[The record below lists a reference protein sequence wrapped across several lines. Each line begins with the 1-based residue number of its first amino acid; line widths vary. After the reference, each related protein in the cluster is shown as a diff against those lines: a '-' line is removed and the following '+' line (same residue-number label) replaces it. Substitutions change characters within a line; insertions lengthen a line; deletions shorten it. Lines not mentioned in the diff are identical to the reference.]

1 MYIKGLTYAL
11 PTRYLSHVTG
21 QLETTQRAERIE
33 WIDILKG
40 IAIILVVMG
49 HMRYEPGCIALKN
62 GIYSF
67 HMPLF
72 MLLAG
77 FTAALSMGHS
87 ASVGNFLYKRFIGI
101 FIPYLVWSFMISPFA
116 SLESCRAYSFHDCLN
131 SFLTGNVACWFLP
144 CLLMLQL
151 LFALY
156 TVVAARMK
164 SPVGRCCFILLLFV
178 AVTACHKTWG
188 NCHSGVLDKWDL
200 NFLTSA
206 YRYYI
211 PFGIGVALFQY
222 PRFKDFCTGP
232 AVCTLCVLVVLLLT
246 GVRCDLPLMFSTHL
260 RTVIGVAASLLLIR
274 MFSGKLL
281 PDWANGQ
288 LKAIGKDTL
297 IIYLISG
304 VFLPHTCTWF
314 HGMDGTV
321 AFLVYLP
328 ICVAVCYICM
338 AIARMI
344 STSPWLS
351 LLMLGKPLRKR
362 ASSGN

>member
-1 MYIKGLTYAL
+1 MLYACRMPESFGLEQQ
-11 PTRYLSHVTG
+11 S
-21 QLETTQRAERIE
+21 ERIQ

-49 HMRYEPGCIALKN
+49 HMPYEPGFVALKG

-77 FTAALSMGHS
+77 FTAALSMGRS
-87 ASVGNFLYKRFIGI
+87 PSVGTFIYKRFIGI
-101 FIPYLVWSFMISPFA
+101 FLPYLVWSFMISPFA
-116 SLESCRAYSFHDCLN
+116 SLKIYQAYSFADCLN
-131 SFLTGNVACWFLP
+131 NFITGNVACWFLP

-156 TVVAARMK
+156 TVVAPRLRSPIART
-164 SPVGRCCFILLLFV
+164 CFIILLYI
-178 AVTACHKTWG
+178 AVTACHKMWG
-188 NCHSGVLDKWDL
+188 SCHSGALDKWDL
-200 NFLTSA
+200 SFLTST
-206 YRYYI
+206 YRYFI
-211 PFGIGVALFQY
+211 PFSVGVALFQY
-222 PRFKDFCTGP
+222 PKFKDFCLSP
-232 AVCTLCVLVVLLLT
+232 LVCTLCVLVVLLLT
-246 GVRCDLPLMFSTHL
+246 GVRGDLPLMFSTHL
-260 RTVIGVAASLLLIR
+260 RTVIGIAASLLLIR

-281 PDWANGQ
+281 PEWANGQ
-288 LKAIGKDTL
+288 LKAIGRDTL

-304 VFLPHTCTWF
+304 AFLPHTCTWF
-314 HGMDGTV
+314 HGMDGTM

-351 LLMLGKPLRKR
+351 LLMLGKPLHKK
-362 ASSGN
+362 

>member
-1 MYIKGLTYAL
+1 M
-11 PTRYLSHVTG
+11 VG
-21 QLETTQRAERIE
+21 QLEQTQLTERIE

-49 HMRYEPGCIALKN
+49 HMRYEPSCVALKD

-77 FTAALSMGHS
+77 YTAALSMERS
-87 ASVGNFLYKRFIGI
+87 ASIGNFIYKRIIGI
-101 FIPYLVWSFMISPFA
+101 FVPYLVWCFMISPFA
-116 SLESCRAYSFHDCLN
+116 SMEIYQAYSFSARLN
-131 SFLTGNVACWFLP
+131 CFLTGNVACWFLP

-151 LFALY
+151 LFSLY
-156 TVVAARMK
+156 TFAETRLK
-164 SPVGRCCFILLLFV
+164 STVGRGCFVLLFFI
-178 AVTACHKTWG
+178 AVTACHNMWG
-188 NCHSGVLDKWDL
+188 SGHTGVMAKWDL
-200 NFLTSA
+200 DFLTNT

-211 PFGIGVALFQY
+211 PFGVGVALFQY
-222 PRFKDFCTGP
+222 PRFKGFCMSP

-246 GVRCDLPLMFSTHL
+246 GVRGSLPLMFKTHL

-274 MFSGKLL
+274 MFGGKLL
-281 PDWANGQ
+281 PDWASAQ

-304 VFLPHTCTWF
+304 AFLPHTCTWF
-314 HGMDGTV
+314 HGMDGTM

-338 AIARMI
+338 AIGRMI

>member
-1 MYIKGLTYAL
+1 MPESLGLEYQ
-11 PTRYLSHVTG
+11 SK
-21 QLETTQRAERIE
+21 RIQ

-49 HMRYEPGCIALKN
+49 HMPYDPSCVALKN

-87 ASVGNFLYKRFIGI
+87 SSVGRFIYKRIIGI
-101 FIPYLVWSFMISPFA
+101 FLPYLMWSFMISPFA
-116 SLESCRAYSFHDCLN
+116 SLEGYQAYSFTTCLN
-131 SFLTGNVACWFLP
+131 NFITGNVACWFLP

-156 TVVAARMK
+156 TVVATRLQ
-164 SPVGRCCFILLLFV
+164 SPIVLACFIILLFI
-178 AVTACHKTWG
+178 AVTACHKMWG
-188 NCHSGVLDKWDL
+188 SCHSGALDKWDL
-200 NFLTSA
+200 SFLTST
-206 YRYYI
+206 YRYFI
-211 PFGIGVALFQY
+211 PFSVGVALFQY
-222 PRFKDFCTGP
+222 PKFKDFCLSP
-232 AVCTLCVLVVLLLT
+232 LVCTLCVLVVLLLT
-246 GVRCDLPLMFSTHL
+246 GVRGDLPLMFSTHL
-260 RTVIGVAASLLLIR
+260 RTVIGIAASLLLIR

-281 PDWANGQ
+281 PEWANGQ
-288 LKAIGKDTL
+288 LKAIGRDTL

-304 VFLPHTCTWF
+304 AFLPHTCTWF
-314 HGMDGTV
+314 HGMDGTM

-328 ICVAVCYICM
+328 ICVAICYICM

-344 STSPWLS
+344 GISPWLS
-351 LLMLGKPLRKR
+351 LLMLGQPLHKK
-362 ASSGN
+362 